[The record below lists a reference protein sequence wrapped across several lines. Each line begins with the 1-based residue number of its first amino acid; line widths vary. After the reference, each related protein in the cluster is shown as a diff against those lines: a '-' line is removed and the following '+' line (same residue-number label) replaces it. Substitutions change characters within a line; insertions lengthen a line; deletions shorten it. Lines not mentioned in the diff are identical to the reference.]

1 MTTGNV
7 ESWSG
12 NMAEIGPL
20 YPFVGAEFALF
31 VVGVVLW
38 ILWHV
43 RQARIETEQYEE
55 EVQRF
60 GSPES
65 LNKILDAE
73 DPYSP

>member
-1 MTTGNV
+1 MSTGNI

-31 VVGVVLW
+31 VVGMVLW

-43 RQARIETEQYEE
+43 RQARIETEQYKEE
-55 EVQRF
+55 C
-60 GSPES
+60 SASAAP
-65 LNKILDAE
+65 N
-73 DPYSP
+73 P

>member
-1 MTTGNV
+1 MSTGNI

-31 VVGVVLW
+31 VVGMVLW

-43 RQARIETEQYEE
+43 RQAASRRSSTKKKC
-55 EVQRF
+55 
-60 GSPES
+60 SASAAP
-65 LNKILDAE
+65 N
-73 DPYSP
+73 P

>member
-7 ESWSG
+7 VSWSG
-12 NMAEIGPL
+12 NMTEIGPL

-43 RQARIETEQYEE
+43 RQARIETEQYEA